1 MLGTGHFDRQGS
13 KIISRR
19 GHWALHIILAFFR
32 KICNVHILFVFGIF
46 THELK
51 GIHTS

>member
-19 GHWALHIILAFFR
+19 GHCTLYLPFSGKFAMFIYFSSLAFS
-32 KICNVHILFVFGIF
+32 HM
-46 THELK
+46 
-51 GIHTS
+51 S